1 MAGLHRHVLNFDI
14 LDTGNPKTLV
24 FLDESEYMEQPER
37 PLLEVVMP
45 GFDKYFLVNIE
56 ASKVNT
62 FNSNTL
68 NLTAVLKQ
76 DFLTNL
82 PDGIWDFR
90 YKICPYDKVFTCKKH
105 MRTALLNEKLALLH
119 SKIDLSDCDTK
130 DDKDLEKDLFRIYS
144 LIEGAKAVVNIN
156 AKKAQSYYQIADKMI
171 QKLLDKFCK
180 NCK

>member
-1 MAGLHRHVLNFDI
+1 MAGIHRHILNFDI

-24 FLDESEYMEQPER
+24 FLDESEYMEEPER

-56 ASKVNT
+56 ARKVNT

-68 NLTAVLKQ
+68 HLTAVLKQ

-82 PDGIWDFR
+82 PDGVWDFR

-105 MRTALLNEKLALLH
+105 MRMALLNEKLVILH
-119 SKIDLSDCDTK
+119 DKIDLADCDTK
-130 DDKDLEKDLFRIYS
+130 ENKDLEKDLFKIYS
-144 LIEGAKAVVNIN
+144 LMEGAKAVVNAN
-156 AKKAQSYYQIADKMI
+156 VKKAQSYYQLADKLV

-180 NCK
+180 NCR